1 MGIQVCL
8 IVSRQISPQ
17 GQTMRVCSSEELRK
31 KKTLK
36 RSRLCRPQLGC

>member
-17 GQTMRVCSSEELRK
+17 GQTMRFCSSRVAKEKNTQAL
-31 KKTLK
+31 KTV
-36 RSRLCRPQLGC
+36 

>member
-17 GQTMRVCSSEELRK
+17 GQTMRVCSSEELQK
-31 KKTLK
+31 KKNSSAQDCVDL
-36 RSRLCRPQLGC
+36 S